1 MKIPGKVYKVGGAVR
16 DKVMGKP
23 SSDEDF
29 VVVGASPE
37 EMLAAGFEQVGADFP
52 VFLHPETKD
61 EYALARMER
70 KAGHGYHGFEVDF
83 GKDVTLEDDLS
94 RRDFTINAMAEDSD
108 GNIYDPFNGLK
119 DLKDGVLRHVSPA
132 FSEDPLR
139 ILRSARFKARFG
151 FVIAPETMELMRE
164 IHDMGE
170 TKHLTKERIWKEASR
185 ALIHDEGSQFFA
197 TLQTVGVG
205 GEIFK
210 GLPGFKNDRDMP
222 FSLNRT
228 TLAEIDTLL
237 KGKDI
242 ESRIVHWTIPFEK
255 GVDIVQSVEM
265 WRDAGAPNE
274 VMDRLGV
281 AGAIWNTLAYSS
293 KSERTEPSEKWF
305 DMLIKLDALRRTDR
319 WLNAYKDVKDHFS
332 LISNEPDFLPSVEK
346 VVSWIDTLKIDAEAV
361 AKTAPTKKDIKD
373 YVFNAR
379 VEAWKSLSEP
389 KKENSRTF
397 KM

>member
-94 RRDFTINAMAEDSD
+94 RRDFTINAMAEDSE

-228 TLAEIDTLL
+228 TLAEVDTLL

-242 ESRIVHWTIPFEK
+242 ESRIVHLTIPFEK